1 MIQKKQRAFEDEP
14 IWATELRNMV
24 DRHFSGVLNKMKSL
38 ETWLG
43 ESLEYAHVQ
52 IKEQKKVVDDM
63 QRKVVTMERY
73 NQTLRYE
80 LQLLKSDQKDMKIKM
95 KDEEDYSRRDN
106 LLFKGLNEQD
116 GENCGENVHK
126 LMVDRLG
133 LEMYE
138 FVRIH
143 RLGHKSTAGK
153 RPIISRFKNY
163 QDRAK
168 VWEKRKLLKGS
179 NIFIDEDFCAET
191 TTNRRKLLPIV
202 KRDLPVD
209 INPTAPRPKEM
220 LQPFSERLHHC
231 QTSTI
236 AGSLLTA
243 RNIRQMN
250 SISNPTKRD

>member
-1 MIQKKQRAFEDEP
+1 
-14 IWATELRNMV
+14 MV

-63 QRKVVTMERY
+63 QRKVVTMERD
-73 NQTLRYE
+73 NQTLRSE

-133 LEMYE
+133 VESQQQAISSRPTIYDYNRQTRCGE
-138 FVRIH
+138 
-143 RLGHKSTAGK
+143 SAAG
-153 RPIISRFKNY
+153 NL
-163 QDRAK
+163 QQA
-168 VWEKRKLLKGS
+168 
-179 NIFIDEDFCAET
+179 N
-191 TTNRRKLLPIV
+191 
-202 KRDLPVD
+202 DL
-209 INPTAPRPKEM
+209 
-220 LQPFSERLHHC
+220 
-231 QTSTI
+231 
-236 AGSLLTA
+236 
-243 RNIRQMN
+243 
-250 SISNPTKRD
+250 